1 MNVARGRSGLKGGS
15 IIRPMQDTAHLS
27 AIVVWSAF
35 ALAFVFGAVAQR
47 ASFCTMGA
55 ITDVVNFGDWRR
67 MRMWLL
73 AIAVAIAGAGVL
85 QAMGAIDVEKSIYTS
100 ADVPWL
106 SHIVGGLLFGAGM
119 TLASGCGSK
128 TLIRLGAGNLKS
140 LIVLIVLA
148 AAAYM
153 TLKGAFAG
161 IRAFALDPVRF
172 NVGAKASDLPA
183 ILSAWG
189 VPSSVRWWLPLVV
202 AAAIAA
208 FVFASR
214 DFRTAPELLIGGL
227 VVGAVIVGGWYVS
240 AHLGYV
246 AEDPATL
253 EEHFLATNST
263 RAESFSFV
271 APTAY
276 LLELLMLWTDQSR
289 VVTFG
294 IAGVLGMIAG
304 SFTMAVATR
313 NFRWEGFANAEDVG
327 NHLVGGV
334 MMGFGGVTAL
344 GCTIGQGLTG
354 VSTLAVGSFLTLF
367 SIVGGCVLAVRYQ
380 MWRIDR
386 LEPAST
392 PA

>member
-1 MNVARGRSGLKGGS
+1 ML
-15 IIRPMQDTAHLS
+15 IIRPMQDTSQLS
-27 AIVVWSAF
+27 ATVVWSAF

-47 ASFCTMGA
+47 SSFCTMGA

-73 AIAVAIAGAGVL
+73 AIAVAIAGAGALAAAGV
-85 QAMGAIDVEKSIYTS
+85 IDLDKSIYTN
-100 ADVPWL
+100 ANVPWL
-106 SHIVGGLLFGAGM
+106 SHVVGGLLFGAGM

-140 LIVLIVLA
+140 LVVLIVLA

-153 TLKGAFAG
+153 TLKGVFATT
-161 IRAFALDPVRF
+161 RAFVLDPVRF
-172 NVGAKASDLPA
+172 NVGAPTSDLPA
-183 ILSAWG
+183 IFTSWG
-189 VPSSVRWWLPLVV
+189 LTSGVHWWLPLIV
-202 AAAIAA
+202 AAAIAV
-208 FVFASR
+208 FVFVDR
-214 DFRTAPELLIGGL
+214 DFRTTPELVVGGL

-240 AHLGYV
+240 AHLGHV

-253 EEHFLATNST
+253 EEKFFATNSG

-294 IAGVLGMIAG
+294 IAGVLGMMIG
-304 SFTMAVATR
+304 SLAMALATR
-313 NFRWEGFANAEDVG
+313 SFRWEGFANAEDVG
-327 NHLVGGV
+327 NHLVGAV

-367 SIVGGCVLAVRYQ
+367 SIIAGSVLAVRYQ
-380 MWRIDR
+380 MWRIER
-386 LEPAST
+386 IA
-392 PA
+392 

>member
-1 MNVARGRSGLKGGS
+1 
-15 IIRPMQDTAHLS
+15 MQDTAHLS
-27 AIVVWSAF
+27 AVVVWSAF

-106 SHIVGGLLFGAGM
+106 SHVVGGLLFGAGM

-161 IRAFALDPVRF
+161 ARAFGLDPVRF

-183 ILSAWG
+183 ILGAWG
-189 VPSSVRWWLPLVV
+189 LPAGVRWWLPLVI
-202 AAAIAA
+202 AAAIAV

-214 DFRTAPELLIGGL
+214 DFRTTPELIIGGL

-240 AHLGYV
+240 AHIGHV

-253 EEHFLATNST
+253 EERFLATNSAH
-263 RAESFSFV
+263 AESFSFV

-276 LLELLMLWTDQSR
+276 LLELLLLWTDQSR

-304 SFTMAVATR
+304 SFAMAVATR

-354 VSTLAVGSFLTLF
+354 VSTLAVGSFITLF
-367 SIVGGCVLAVRYQ
+367 AIIGGCILAVRYQ

-386 LEPAST
+386 LELAST

>member
-1 MNVARGRSGLKGGS
+1 
-15 IIRPMQDTAHLS
+15 MQDTSQISTL
-27 AIVVWSAF
+27 VVWSAF

-73 AIAVAIAGAGVL
+73 AIAVAIAGAGCL
-85 QAMGAIDVEKSIYTS
+85 QAAGVIDVEKSIYTS

-106 SHIVGGLLFGAGM
+106 SHVVGGLLFGAGM

-153 TLKGAFAG
+153 TLKGAFAPA
-161 IRAFALDPVRF
+161 RAFVLDPVRF
-172 NVGAKASDLPA
+172 NVGAPASDLPA
-183 ILSAWG
+183 IFTSWGLSAG
-189 VPSSVRWWLPLVV
+189 VHWWLPLVV
-202 AAAIAA
+202 AGAIAV

-214 DFRTAPELLIGGL
+214 DFRTTPELIVGGL

-240 AHLGYV
+240 AHLGHV

-253 EEHFLATNST
+253 EEKFFATNSGH
-263 RAESFSFV
+263 AESFSFV

-276 LLELLMLWTDQSR
+276 LLELLMLWTDKSR

-304 SFTMAVATR
+304 SLTMALATR
-313 NFRWEGFANAEDVG
+313 SFRWEGFADAEDVG

-367 SIVGGCVLAVRYQ
+367 AIIGGCVLAVKYQ
-380 MWRIDR
+380 VWRIER
-386 LEPAST
+386 TA
-392 PA
+392 

>member
-1 MNVARGRSGLKGGS
+1 
-15 IIRPMQDTAHLS
+15 MQDTAHLS
-27 AIVVWSAF
+27 AVVVWSAF

-106 SHIVGGLLFGAGM
+106 SHVVGGLLFGAGM

-161 IRAFALDPVRF
+161 ARAFGLDPVRF

-183 ILSAWG
+183 ILGAWG
-189 VPSSVRWWLPLVV
+189 LPAGVRWWLPLVI
-202 AAAIAA
+202 AAAIAV

-214 DFRTAPELLIGGL
+214 DFRTTPELIIGGL

-240 AHLGYV
+240 AHIGHV

-253 EEHFLATNST
+253 EERFLATNSAH
-263 RAESFSFV
+263 AESF
-271 APTAY
+271 
-276 LLELLMLWTDQSR
+276 
-289 VVTFG
+289 
-294 IAGVLGMIAG
+294 
-304 SFTMAVATR
+304 
-313 NFRWEGFANAEDVG
+313 
-327 NHLVGGV
+327 
-334 MMGFGGVTAL
+334 
-344 GCTIGQGLTG
+344 
-354 VSTLAVGSFLTLF
+354 
-367 SIVGGCVLAVRYQ
+367 
-380 MWRIDR
+380 
-386 LEPAST
+386 
-392 PA
+392 

>member
-1 MNVARGRSGLKGGS
+1 
-15 IIRPMQDTAHLS
+15 MQDTAHLS
-27 AIVVWSAF
+27 AVVVWSAF

-73 AIAVAIAGAGVL
+73 AIAVAIAGTGAL
-85 QAMGAIDVEKSIYTS
+85 HAMGAIDVEKSIYTS

-106 SHIVGGLLFGAGM
+106 SHVVGGLLFGAGM

-161 IRAFALDPVRF
+161 ARAFGLDPVRF
-172 NVGAKASDLPA
+172 NVGANASDLPA
-183 ILSAWG
+183 IFGAWG
-189 VPSSVRWWLPLVV
+189 LPASIRWWMPLVV

-214 DFRTAPELLIGGL
+214 DFRTTPELIIGGL

-240 AHLGYV
+240 AHIGHV

-253 EEHFLATNST
+253 EERFLATNSAH
-263 RAESFSFV
+263 AESFSFV

-276 LLELLMLWTDQSR
+276 LLELLLLWTDQSR

-304 SFTMAVATR
+304 SFAMAVATR

-354 VSTLAVGSFLTLF
+354 VSTLAVGSFITLF
-367 SIVGGCVLAVRYQ
+367 AIIGGCILAVRYQ

-386 LEPAST
+386 LELAST

>member
-1 MNVARGRSGLKGGS
+1 
-15 IIRPMQDTAHLS
+15 MQDTAHLS
-27 AIVVWSAF
+27 AVVVWSAF

-73 AIAVAIAGAGVL
+73 AIAVAIAGTGVL
-85 QAMGAIDVEKSIYTS
+85 HAMGAIDVEKSIYTS

-106 SHIVGGLLFGAGM
+106 SHVVGGLLFGAGM

-161 IRAFALDPVRF
+161 ARAFGLDPVRF

-183 ILSAWG
+183 IFGAWG
-189 VPSSVRWWLPLVV
+189 LPASVRWWLPLVV

-214 DFRTAPELLIGGL
+214 DFRTTPELIIGGL

-240 AHLGYV
+240 AHIGHV

-253 EEHFLATNST
+253 EERFLATNSAH
-263 RAESFSFV
+263 AESFSFV

-276 LLELLMLWTDQSR
+276 LLELLLLWTDQSR

-304 SFTMAVATR
+304 SFAMAVATR

-354 VSTLAVGSFLTLF
+354 VSTLAVGSFITLF
-367 SIVGGCVLAVRYQ
+367 AIIGGCILAVRYQ

-386 LEPAST
+386 LELAST

>member
-1 MNVARGRSGLKGGS
+1 
-15 IIRPMQDTAHLS
+15 MQDTAHLS
-27 AIVVWSAF
+27 AVVVWSAF

-73 AIAVAIAGAGVL
+73 AIAVAIAGTGVL
-85 QAMGAIDVEKSIYTS
+85 HAMGAIDVEKSIYTS

-106 SHIVGGLLFGAGM
+106 SHVVGGLLFGAGM

-161 IRAFALDPVRF
+161 ARAFGLDPVRF

-183 ILSAWG
+183 IFGAWG
-189 VPSSVRWWLPLVV
+189 LPASIRWWLPLVV

-214 DFRTAPELLIGGL
+214 DFRTTPELIIGGL

-240 AHLGYV
+240 AYIGHV

-253 EEHFLATNST
+253 EERFLATNSAH
-263 RAESFSFV
+263 AESFSFV

-276 LLELLMLWTDQSR
+276 LLELLLLWTDQSR

-304 SFTMAVATR
+304 SFAMAVATR

-354 VSTLAVGSFLTLF
+354 VSTLALGSFITLF
-367 SIVGGCVLAVRYQ
+367 AIIGGCILAVRYQ